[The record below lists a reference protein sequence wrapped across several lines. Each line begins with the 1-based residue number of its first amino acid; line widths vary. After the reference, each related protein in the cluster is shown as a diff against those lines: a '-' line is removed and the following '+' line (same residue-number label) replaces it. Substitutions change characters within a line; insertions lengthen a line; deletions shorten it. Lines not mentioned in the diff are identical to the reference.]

1 MKVLIQRRTAKPSNQ
16 ATSRQRNRQLNHRL
30 SLHKLAQRT
39 FFFARLLVICHSPNL
54 PPQPYFAKLG
64 SLCALCV
71 PSFSS
76 PLAILKKSKHHHEAS
91 PILPQFESQFE
102 ENLYQLR
109 RDKLQQIADLVRTQS
124 PGLSDIEAKYPNSF
138 PFTHTIPELR
148 TLGDPLTTEQLE
160 TPRIEA
166 AIAGRIM
173 AIRVQGKAGF
183 AQLQQNGQRLQLY
196 VRKDDVGED
205 LFALY
210 KLLDLG
216 DHIGVRGY
224 LMRTRT
230 GELTLHAS
238 PISLEGQAGQP
249 AITFL
254 TKSMLAL
261 PDKYHGLEDV
271 ELRYRQR
278 YVDLI
283 MNSGTR
289 AEASAPASP
298 STPIASTSTPNNAL
312 IQDALPKDTPKKDAL
327 ILSEAKD
334 LGSPESTPPSPEPTT
349 ETLNVRETFVKRAAI
364 LRALRSFFDTRGYL
378 EVETP
383 MLHTISGGAA
393 ARPFETHHNALDIP
407 LKLRIAPEL
416 YLKRLVV
423 GGLDRVYEINR
434 NFRNEGVSTQHNPE
448 FTMLEF
454 YQAYANYHDLM
465 DLTEELITYVA
476 QQVNGTTITH
486 FNGKEID
493 LGKWT
498 KLSMQEAIIKFWP
511 SELKIK
517 PTLDSFGSLNSF
529 YSLLSAAQRE
539 LFDCIGRTEL
549 FFTNER
555 GRIFGAALAGA
566 IAARL
571 LGESSPGKAIAT
583 LFEGLAEPHLIQP
596 TIIYDFPLA
605 VSPLSKIKPNE
616 PDWVERF
623 EFYIGGFEVG
633 NAFSELNDPD
643 DQRAR
648 FEAQLAEKAR
658 GDDEA
663 MEMDED
669 YVRALGYGLPP
680 TAGEGIGIDR
690 LTMLL
695 TGARS
700 IRDVILFPL
709 MRPHKPAPEI
719 EEEHGES
726 AE

>member
-1 MKVLIQRRTAKPSNQ
+1 
-16 ATSRQRNRQLNHRL
+16 L
-30 SLHKLAQRT
+30 S
-39 FFFARLLVICHSPNL
+39 
-54 PPQPYFAKLG
+54 
-64 SLCALCV
+64 
-71 PSFSS
+71 
-76 PLAILKKSKHHHEAS
+76 
-91 PILPQFESQFE
+91 QFESQFE

-109 RDKLQQIADLVRTQS
+109 REKLAQIAAIGEKL
-124 PGLSDIEAKYPNSF
+124 GLSHADSTYPNSF
-138 PFTHTIPELR
+138 AFTQTIPELR
-148 TLGDPLTTEQLE
+148 ILGDPKSGEELAAT
-160 TPRIEA
+160 RIEA
-166 AIAGRIM
+166 SVAGRIM

-183 AQLQQNGQRLQLY
+183 AQLQQGGQRLQIY

-230 GELTLHAS
+230 GELTLHAA
-238 PISLEGQAGQP
+238 PVDNKP

-254 TKSMLAL
+254 TKAMLAL
-261 PDKYHGLEDV
+261 PDKYSGLEDI
-271 ELRYRQR
+271 EIRYRQR

-289 AEASAPASP
+289 ENPGAPSSTGGLIAGQGGVP
-298 STPIASTSTPNNAL
+298 S
-312 IQDALPKDTPKKDAL
+312 
-327 ILSEAKD
+327 SEAPQI
-334 LGSPESTPPSPEPTT
+334 SPEATEPESSPG
-349 ETLNVRETFVKRAAI
+349 NVREVFVKRAAI
-364 LRALRSFFDTRGYL
+364 LRAIRNFFDTRGYL

-383 MLHTISGGAA
+383 MLHTIAGGAA
-393 ARPFETHHNALDIP
+393 ARPFKTHHNALDIP
-407 LKLRIAPEL
+407 LSLRIAPEL

-423 GGLDRVYEINR
+423 GGFDRVYEINR

-465 DLTEELITYVA
+465 DLTQELITTVA
-476 QQVNGTTITH
+476 KEVNGTTITN
-486 FNGKEID
+486 FNGVEID

-498 KLSMQEAIIKFWP
+498 KLSMREAIIKFWP
-511 SELKIK
+511 KELATTPSER
-517 PTLDSFGSLNSF
+517 TFDSYESFATFLDDAFKEEFHLDPKAPFASSEEGRTFGS
-529 YSLLSAAQRE
+529 
-539 LFDCIGRTEL
+539 
-549 FFTNER
+549 
-555 GRIFGAALAGA
+555 A
-566 IAARL
+566 IR
-571 LGESSPGKAIAT
+571 SSKADLPSDKSYPGKAIAT
-583 LFEGLAEPHLIQP
+583 LFEGLAEEHLIQP

-605 VSPLSKIKPNE
+605 VSPLSKVKPDE

-648 FEAQLAEKAR
+648 FEAQLTERER

-663 MEMDED
+663 HQMDED

-680 TAGEGIGIDR
+680 TGGEGIGIDR

-695 TGARS
+695 TGSRS

-709 MRPHKPAPEI
+709 MRPHAKSVAAK
-719 EEEHGES
+719 EEDEQEHGES